1 MKNYVLVHG
10 VWGEG
15 SEFDEVKTLLSRNGS
30 KVITPDLPG
39 HGNNFKPI
47 GKVTMEA
54 YVRRVTEAIND
65 LDEEVILVGHS
76 FAGMVISQ
84 VAENIPE
91 KIEQLVYIAAM
102 LPKNGDTGLGLMQS
116 DKDGQLLPKVVFSEC
131 QTYATIRV
139 DDMRE
144 IMLHDADERHIEEMI
159 PKLSMKQATQPF
171 MAPVQLSAINFGA
184 VPKHYI
190 RATLDKVIS
199 PSKQEEMIVNWKVD
213 QVSTLE
219 SGHFPFT
226 SMASRLCEVIEDGV
240 SSVAEISS
248 CSTSTCYCR

>member
-15 SEFDEVKTLLSRNGS
+15 SEFDEVKNLLSKNGG
-30 KVITPDLPG
+30 KVITLDLPG

-65 LDEEVILVGHS
+65 LDEKAILVGHS

-91 KIEQLVYIAAM
+91 NIEQLVYIAAM

-116 DKDGQLLPKVVFSEC
+116 DKNGQLLPKVVFSEC

-159 PKLSMKQATQPF
+159 PKLSMKQAAQPF
-171 MAPVQLSAINFGA
+171 MALVQLSAINFGK

-226 SMASRLCEVIEDGV
+226 SMASRLCEVIENGV
-240 SSVAEISS
+240 SSVAENLS
-248 CSTSTCYCR
+248 CPTSTCCCR

>member
-1 MKNYVLVHG
+1 MRNYVLVHG

-15 SEFDEVKTLLSRNGS
+15 SEFDELKALLSRDGS

-54 YVRRVTEAIND
+54 YVQRVTEAIND
-65 LDEEVILVGHS
+65 LDEKVIVVGHS

-84 VAENIPE
+84 VAESIPE

-102 LPKNGDTGLGLMQS
+102 LPKSGDTGLSLMQS
-116 DKDGQLLPKVVFSEC
+116 DKGGQLLPKVVFSEC

-144 IMLHDADERHIEEMI
+144 IMLHDADEKHIEEMI

-171 MAPVQLSAINFGA
+171 MVPVQLTAANFGTI
-184 VPKHYI
+184 PKHYI

-199 PSKQEEMIVNWKVD
+199 SSKQDEMIVNWKVD
-213 QVSTLE
+213 QVSTLA

-226 SMASRLCEVIEDGV
+226 SIASSLCEVIENGV
-240 SSVAEISS
+240 LSVTENSS
-248 CSTSTCYCR
+248 CSTSTCCSR